1 MGNVRT
7 CDQTRTTAVN
17 AVKSAPSTTR
27 RVPLASAVNVMPSLA
42 LLASL
47 SHPVLAPRL
56 SILPPTSTTAVL
68 SVTGVLL
75 PSRTV
80 SDRSARI
87 LSVNRRAVNQVTL
100 SITEVHLAA
109 IC

>member
-1 MGNVRT
+1 M
-7 CDQTRTTAVN
+7 
-17 AVKSAPSTTR
+17 
-27 RVPLASAVNVMPSLA
+27 SLILI
-42 LLASL
+42 LLSQEFAADSL
-47 SHPVLAPRL
+47 LRDNYS
-56 SILPPTSTTAVL
+56 STTAVL

-80 SDRSARI
+80 SDRSART